1 MASKYM
7 PINISLEDC
16 RVLVVGGGDVAL
28 RKIDNLLN
36 YNSDITVVSPEV
48 TDKIDYYATSGKI
61 KLEKRKYN
69 ASEATNYSL
78 VISACDDRAVNEQVF
93 KECKSAG
100 VLVNVVDNP
109 GLCTFI
115 FPAVVKREHL
125 AVSVS
130 TDGKAPFL
138 AGHLR
143 GILDDI
149 FPKHWGKISTHAH
162 TFRKKVQARYKDD
175 PQMRLQCFERFLSAD
190 WKTIIKMKTPEEIES
205 ELDSMLVTD
214 D

>member
-1 MASKYM
+1 MTSKYL
-7 PINISLEDC
+7 PINVSLEDC
-16 RVLVVGGGDVAL
+16 RVLVVGGGGIAL
-28 RKIDNLLN
+28 RKIDNLLD
-36 YNSDITVVSPEV
+36 YNSDITVVAPEV
-48 TDKIDYYATSGKI
+48 TDKIDYYATSGRV
-61 KLEKRKYN
+61 KLEKRNYSP
-69 ASEATNYSL
+69 SEAADYGL

-93 KECKSAG
+93 EDCKFAG

-109 GLCTFI
+109 ALCTFI

-149 FPKHWGKISTHAH
+149 FPKHWGKISTYAH

-175 PQMRLQCFERFLSAD
+175 AQKRLECFERFLSAD
-190 WKTIIKMKTPEEIES
+190 WNAIIKMKSPDEIES
-205 ELDSMLVTD
+205 ELNNMLND
-214 D
+214 DE

>member
-1 MASKYM
+1 MSSKYM
-7 PINISLEDC
+7 PINVSLEDC
-16 RVLVVGGGDVAL
+16 RVLVVGGGGVAL
-28 RKIDNLLN
+28 RKIDNLLD
-36 YNSDITVVSPEV
+36 YNSDITVVAPEV
-48 TDKIDYYATSGKI
+48 TDKIGYYAESNRI
-61 KLEKRKYN
+61 KLEKRNYKPPE
-69 ASEATNYSL
+69 ASEYGL

-93 KECKSAG
+93 EDCKSAG

-109 GLCTFI
+109 KLCTFI

-149 FPKHWGKISTHAH
+149 FPKHWGRISKYAH
-162 TFRKKVQARYKDD
+162 TFRNKVQDRYKDD
-175 PQMRLQCFERFLSAD
+175 AQKKLECFERFLAAD
-190 WKTIIKMKTPEEIES
+190 WLTIIKMKSPEEIENKL
-205 ELDSMLVTD
+205 EEMLTAD
-214 D
+214 E